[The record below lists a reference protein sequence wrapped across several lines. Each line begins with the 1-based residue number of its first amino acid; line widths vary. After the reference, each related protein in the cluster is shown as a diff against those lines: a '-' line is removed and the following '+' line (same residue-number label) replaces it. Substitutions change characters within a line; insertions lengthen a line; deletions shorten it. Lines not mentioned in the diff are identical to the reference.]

1 MSSRKTLNFRITNHS
16 FQCLDELLNQ
26 HNIKPLSLNPH
37 RTLSTSFSALGNLI
51 VQTTNDLQFIKVFR
65 ETLESILQSILRN
78 FPENIFW
85 DFDFLVI
92 SMLRQ
97 ALVAEKGA
105 DYFLKFF
112 AEKIELLMD
121 LFGDK
126 SEIRFRYL
134 HDFIYG
140 FDWAKWVQKEP
151 ETRNLIEPFNP
162 IFLDYL
168 LSRGQEILQLI
179 CLGDHQYHHL
189 SENLY
194 RNPFNFSREPKDE
207 ICLFTYLARQKLI
220 PVAAWDWN
228 VSPVWNKP
236 FHEMREAIS
245 LELHLVK
252 TN

>member
-1 MSSRKTLNFRITNHS
+1 MSCTKTLNFKITNHS
-16 FQCLDELLNQ
+16 FQCLDELLNH
-26 HNIKPLSLNPH
+26 HNVKPLSLNPH

-51 VQTTNDLQFIKVFR
+51 VQTTDDSQFIKVFR

-85 DFDFLVI
+85 DFDCLVI

-97 ALVAEKGA
+97 ALVAKKGA

-121 LFGDK
+121 LFGNK

-151 ETRNLIEPFNP
+151 KTRNLIEPFNP
-162 IFLDYL
+162 VFLDYL
-168 LSRGQEILQLI
+168 LNRGQEIVQLI
-179 CLGDHQYHHL
+179 CLDDRQYHQL

-194 RNPFNFSREPKDE
+194 RNPFNFSREPRDE
-207 ICLFTYLARQKLI
+207 IRLFTYLARQKLI

-236 FHEMREAIS
+236 FHQMREAIS